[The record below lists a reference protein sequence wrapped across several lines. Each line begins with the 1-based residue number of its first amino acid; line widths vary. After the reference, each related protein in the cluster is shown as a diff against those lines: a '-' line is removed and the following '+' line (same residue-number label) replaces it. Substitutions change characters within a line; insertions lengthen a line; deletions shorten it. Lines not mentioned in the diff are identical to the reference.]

1 MAVTIRCATS
11 ARSSTRTVRPHR
23 AVPSPTTTS
32 VASSATSR
40 PSGAGTARMPI
51 KYLGSK
57 RRLVPALSAVARAAG
72 ARTAVDL
79 FTGTTRVAQAFKAG
93 GVEVT
98 AVDNARYAHTF
109 ARCYVETDAE

>member
-1 MAVTIRCATS
+1 
-11 ARSSTRTVRPHR
+11 
-23 AVPSPTTTS
+23 
-32 VASSATSR
+32 
-40 PSGAGTARMPI
+40 MPI

-109 ARCYVETDAE
+109 ARCYVETDAETIDVDDVRSVLAQLNGLPGVEGYVTDVFCRQAR